1 MQTNRAIRPGN
12 VLDVD
17 RERFLRAQ
25 AAIIDEPE
33 ERAITQVFDFSQ
45 HRLDFL
51 CIQGA
56 SHPFPFRFPFH
67 PIQECL
73 CYPSLL
79 AEPAG
84 ETPQRSQTPIV
95 RGRCEGFLACE
106 KGLENVGGQGPDW
119 LLACLRQL
127 HRDRPTGIMGKA

>member
-17 RERFLRAQ
+17 SQRFLTAKT
-25 AAIIDEPE
+25 AIINEPE
-33 ERAITQVFDFSQ
+33 ERTITRVFDFSQ

-51 CIQGA
+51 RVQGA
-56 SHPFPFRFPFH
+56 SHPFPFRFPFN
-67 PIQECL
+67 PIQESL

-106 KGLENVGGQGPDW
+106 KGVENVGSQ
-119 LLACLRQL
+119 
-127 HRDRPTGIMGKA
+127 